1 MRILQIIPSISLVY
15 GGPSQMVLGLSAA
28 LAAKNIDVT
37 IITTD
42 SNGDIGQLPLDVP
55 LNEPIQQNGYQIIY
69 FRCYPWRRYKF
80 SFSLL
85 QWLNENARQFDLAHL
100 HALFSPVTTLAAT
113 IARYHHLPYIIRPC
127 GMLDPADL
135 QKKKRLKQI
144 YATLLE
150 RPNLAG
156 AAAIHFTSKEEAK
169 ISERFGLG
177 STAKMPVPR
186 DLDFTGKM
194 PVPQD
199 LGSTAKMPVPQDLG
213 STAKMPVPQDLGSTA
228 KMPVPRDLDCTG
240 ILPVPRDLV
249 IPLGVTAGLFPK
261 RVRESQVPIILFM
274 SRIEP
279 KKGLDLLIPA
289 LESVLG
295 SGIEFHF
302 ILAGS
307 NPQDADYETQI
318 KVQIHN
324 SRLAK
329 YTTIT
334 GFVSGD
340 LKVELLTKADLFVL
354 PSYYENFGI
363 AVAEAMAAGVPV
375 VISDRIHIAED
386 IQQAEAGWVRPLE
399 VGAIA
404 NSIKSALLNPQER
417 QRRGLN
423 GKEYAKK
430 HYNWEAIAQQTID
443 AYQQILS
450 SIAEGRSPREVGS
463 SATDSVTDV
472 TDVTDVRKKE

>member
-28 LAAKNIDVT
+28 LASKNIDVT
-37 IITTD
+37 IITTN

-55 LNEPIQQNGYQIIY
+55 LNQPIQQNGYQIIY
-69 FRCYPWRRYKF
+69 FRCSPCRRYKF
-80 SFSLL
+80 SLSLL
-85 QWLNENARQFDLAHL
+85 QWLNANARQFDLAHI

-113 IARYHHLPYIIRPC
+113 IARYHNLPYIIRPC

-135 QKKKRLKQI
+135 QKKKLLKQI
-144 YATLLE
+144 YGTVLE

-177 STAKMPVPR
+177 STSKMS
-186 DLDFTGKM
+186 
-194 PVPQD
+194 VPQ
-199 LGSTAKMPVPQDLG
+199 
-213 STAKMPVPQDLGSTA
+213 
-228 KMPVPRDLDCTG
+228 
-240 ILPVPRDLV
+240 DLV
-249 IPLGVTAGLFPK
+249 IPLGVTAGFFPQ
-261 RVRESQVPIILFM
+261 RLRESQVPIILFM

-279 KKGLDLLIPA
+279 KKGLDLLLPA
-289 LESVLG
+289 LESLLA
-295 SGIEFHF
+295 SGIEFQF

-307 NPQDADYETQI
+307 NPQDADYETGI
-318 KVQIHN
+318 KLKIQN
-324 SRLAK
+324 SSLAK

-334 GFVSGD
+334 GFVGGD
-340 LKVELLTKADLFVL
+340 LKVELLTNADLFVL

-375 VISDRIHIAED
+375 AISDRIHIWED
-386 IQQAEAGWVRPLE
+386 IQEAEAGWVGSLE

-404 NSIKSALLNPQER
+404 NLIKSALLDPEER
-417 QRRGLN
+417 KRRGLN

-450 SIAEGRSPREVGS
+450 SIANPNNL
-463 SATDSVTDV
+463 
-472 TDVTDVRKKE
+472 

>member
-1 MRILQIIPSISLVY
+1 
-15 GGPSQMVLGLSAA
+15 MVLGLSAA
-28 LAAKNIDVT
+28 LASRGVDVT

-42 SNGDIGQLPLDVP
+42 SNGDIGQIPLDVP
-55 LNEPIQQNGYQIIY
+55 LNQPIKQNGYQIIY
-69 FRCYPWRRYKF
+69 FRCSPFRRYKF
-80 SFSLL
+80 SLSLL
-85 QWLNENARQFDLAHL
+85 QWLNENAKQFDLAHI
-100 HALFSPVTTLAAT
+100 HALFSPVTTFAAT
-113 IARYHHLPYIIRPC
+113 IARYRHLPYIIRPC

-144 YATLLE
+144 YAALLE

-169 ISERFGLG
+169 ISERFGVG
-177 STAKMPVPR
+177 ITGKMPVPR
-186 DLDFTGKM
+186 NLDFTGKM
-194 PVPQD
+194 
-199 LGSTAKMPVPQDLG
+199 
-213 STAKMPVPQDLGSTA
+213 
-228 KMPVPRDLDCTG
+228 
-240 ILPVPRDLV
+240 PVPRDLV

-261 RVRESQVPIILFM
+261 RLRESQVPIILFM

-289 LESVLG
+289 LESILEA
-295 SGIEFHF
+295 GIEFHF

-307 NPQDADYETQI
+307 SPQDAEYETKI

-324 SRLAK
+324 SSLAK

-386 IQQAEAGWVRPLE
+386 IQQAEAGWVGPLE

-450 SIAEGRSPREVGS
+450 S
-463 SATDSVTDV
+463 TN
-472 TDVTDVRKKE
+472 

>member
-1 MRILQIIPSISLVY
+1 
-15 GGPSQMVLGLSAA
+15 MVLGLSAA

-80 SFSLL
+80 SLSLL

-100 HALFSPVTTLAAT
+100 HAIFSPVTTLAAT

-156 AAAIHFTSKEEAK
+156 AAAIHFTSKKEAK

-177 STAKMPVPR
+177 STDKM
-186 DLDFTGKM
+186 
-194 PVPQD
+194 
-199 LGSTAKMPVPQDLG
+199 S
-213 STAKMPVPQDLGSTA
+213 
-228 KMPVPRDLDCTG
+228 
-240 ILPVPRDLV
+240 VPRDLV

-261 RVRESQVPIILFM
+261 KWRESQVPIILFM

-289 LESVLG
+289 LESILG

-307 NPQDADYETQI
+307 NPQDADYETKI

-324 SRLAK
+324 SSLAK

-340 LKVELLTKADLFVL
+340 LKVEVLTKADLFVL

-386 IQQAEAGWVRPLE
+386 IQQAEAGWVEPLE

-404 NSIKSALLNPQER
+404 NSIKAALLNPQER

-450 SIAEGRSPREVGS
+450 SIEEGR
-463 SATDSVTDV
+463 
-472 TDVTDVRKKE
+472 RKKEEGRRKKQ

>member
-1 MRILQIIPSISLVY
+1 
-15 GGPSQMVLGLSAA
+15 MVLGLSAA

-186 DLDFTGKM
+186 DL
-194 PVPQD
+194 
-199 LGSTAKMPVPQDLG
+199 
-213 STAKMPVPQDLGSTA
+213 
-228 KMPVPRDLDCTG
+228 
-240 ILPVPRDLV
+240 V

-261 RVRESQVPIILFM
+261 RLRESQVPIILFM

-289 LESVLG
+289 LESILG
-295 SGIEFHF
+295 SGREFHF

-307 NPQDADYETQI
+307 NPQNADYETQI

-324 SRLAK
+324 SSLAK

-386 IQQAEAGWVRPLE
+386 IQQAEAGWVGPLE

-450 SIAEGRSPREVGS
+450 SIAEGR
-463 SATDSVTDV
+463 
-472 TDVTDVRKKE
+472 RKKEEGRRKKQ

>member
-55 LNEPIQQNGYQIIY
+55 LNQPIQQNGYQIIY

-169 ISERFGLG
+169 ISERFGLNCTGKMPVPQDLDFTGKMPVPRDLG
-177 STAKMPVPR
+177 STGKMPVPR

-194 PVPQD
+194 
-199 LGSTAKMPVPQDLG
+199 
-213 STAKMPVPQDLGSTA
+213 
-228 KMPVPRDLDCTG
+228 
-240 ILPVPRDLV
+240 PVPRDLV

-261 RVRESQVPIILFM
+261 RLRESQVPIILFM
-274 SRIEP
+274 SRIAP

-289 LESVLG
+289 LESILE

-307 NPQDADYETQI
+307 NPQDADYEDR
-318 KVQIHN
+318 K
-324 SRLAK
+324 
-329 YTTIT
+329 
-334 GFVSGD
+334 SG
-340 LKVELLTKADLFVL
+340 
-354 PSYYENFGI
+354 S
-363 AVAEAMAAGVPV
+363 
-375 VISDRIHIAED
+375 
-386 IQQAEAGWVRPLE
+386 
-399 VGAIA
+399 
-404 NSIKSALLNPQER
+404 
-417 QRRGLN
+417 
-423 GKEYAKK
+423 
-430 HYNWEAIAQQTID
+430 
-443 AYQQILS
+443 
-450 SIAEGRSPREVGS
+450 
-463 SATDSVTDV
+463 
-472 TDVTDVRKKE
+472 

>member
-28 LAAKNIDVT
+28 LASKNIDVT
-37 IITTD
+37 IITTN

-55 LNEPIQQNGYQIIY
+55 LNQPIKQNGYQIIY
-69 FRCYPWRRYKF
+69 FRCYPFRRYKF
-80 SFSLL
+80 SLSLL
-85 QWLNENARQFDLAHL
+85 QWLNANARQFDLAHI

-113 IARYHHLPYIIRPC
+113 IARGHNLPYIIRPC

-135 QKKKRLKQI
+135 QKKKLLKQI
-144 YATLLE
+144 YGTVLE

-177 STAKMPVPR
+177 STSKMS
-186 DLDFTGKM
+186 
-194 PVPQD
+194 VPQ
-199 LGSTAKMPVPQDLG
+199 
-213 STAKMPVPQDLGSTA
+213 
-228 KMPVPRDLDCTG
+228 
-240 ILPVPRDLV
+240 DLV
-249 IPLGVTAGLFPK
+249 IPLGVTAGLFPQRLRK
-261 RVRESQVPIILFM
+261 SQVPIILFM
-274 SRIEP
+274 SRIER

-295 SGIEFHF
+295 SGIEFQF

-307 NPQDADYETQI
+307 NPQDADYETGI
-318 KVQIHN
+318 KLKIQN
-324 SRLAK
+324 SSLAK

-334 GFVSGD
+334 GFVGGD
-340 LKVELLTKADLFVL
+340 FKNELLTNADLFVL

-375 VISDRIHIAED
+375 AISDRIHIWED
-386 IQQAEAGWVRPLE
+386 IQQAEAGWVGPLE

-404 NSIKSALLNPQER
+404 NLIKSALLNPEER
-417 QRRGLN
+417 KRRGLN

-450 SIAEGRSPREVGS
+450 SIANPNNL
-463 SATDSVTDV
+463 
-472 TDVTDVRKKE
+472 

>member
-1 MRILQIIPSISLVY
+1 
-15 GGPSQMVLGLSAA
+15 MVLGLSAA

-85 QWLNENARQFDLAHL
+85 QWLNENARQFDLAHI
-100 HALFSPVTTLAAT
+100 HALFSPVTTVAAT

-186 DLDFTGKM
+186 DL
-194 PVPQD
+194 
-199 LGSTAKMPVPQDLG
+199 
-213 STAKMPVPQDLGSTA
+213 
-228 KMPVPRDLDCTG
+228 
-240 ILPVPRDLV
+240 V

-261 RVRESQVPIILFM
+261 RLRESQVPIILFM

-289 LESVLG
+289 LESILG

-324 SRLAK
+324 SSLAK

-386 IQQAEAGWVRPLE
+386 IQQAEAGWVGPLE

-450 SIAEGRSPREVGS
+450 SLN
-463 SATDSVTDV
+463 
-472 TDVTDVRKKE
+472 

>member
-80 SFSLL
+80 SLSLL
-85 QWLNENARQFDLAHL
+85 QWLNANAREFDLAHI
-100 HALFSPVTTLAAT
+100 HALFSPVTTFAAT
-113 IARYHHLPYIIRPC
+113 IARYRHLPYIIRPC

-135 QKKKRLKQI
+135 QKKKHLKQI

-169 ISERFGLG
+169 ISERFGLDF
-177 STAKMPVPR
+177 TDKMPVPR

-194 PVPQD
+194 
-199 LGSTAKMPVPQDLG
+199 
-213 STAKMPVPQDLGSTA
+213 
-228 KMPVPRDLDCTG
+228 
-240 ILPVPRDLV
+240 PVPRDLV

-261 RVRESQVPIILFM
+261 RLRESQAPIILFM

-289 LESVLG
+289 LESILE
-295 SGIEFHF
+295 SGITFNF

-307 NPQDADYETQI
+307 NPQDAEYETQI
-318 KVQIHN
+318 KIKIHN
-324 SRLAK
+324 SSLAK
-329 YTTIT
+329 HTTIT

-340 LKVELLTKADLFVL
+340 LKLELLTKADLFVL

-375 VISDRIHIAED
+375 AISDRIHIAED
-386 IQQAEAGWVRPLE
+386 IQQAEAGWVGPLE

-423 GKEYAKK
+423 GQEYAKK

-450 SIAEGRSPREVGS
+450 SLN
-463 SATDSVTDV
+463 
-472 TDVTDVRKKE
+472 

>member
-28 LAAKNIDVT
+28 LASRGIDVT

-42 SNGDIGQLPLDVP
+42 SNGDIGQIPLDVP

-80 SFSLL
+80 SLSLL
-85 QWLNENARQFDLAHL
+85 QWLNENARQFDLAHI
-100 HALFSPVTTLAAT
+100 HALFSPVTTFAAT
-113 IARYHHLPYIIRPC
+113 IARYHKLPYIMRPC

-144 YATLLE
+144 YAAVLE

-177 STAKMPVPR
+177 ST
-186 DLDFTGKM
+186 GKM
-194 PVPQD
+194 
-199 LGSTAKMPVPQDLG
+199 
-213 STAKMPVPQDLGSTA
+213 
-228 KMPVPRDLDCTG
+228 
-240 ILPVPRDLV
+240 PVPRDLV

-261 RVRESQVPIILFM
+261 RLRESEVPIILFM

-289 LESVLG
+289 LESILAL
-295 SGIEFHF
+295 GIEFHF

-307 NPQDADYETQI
+307 NPQDAEYETQI
-318 KVQIHN
+318 KVQIQN
-324 SRLAK
+324 SSLAK

-363 AVAEAMAAGVPV
+363 AVAEAMTAGVPV
-375 VISDRIHIAED
+375 AISDRIHIAED
-386 IQQAEAGWVRPLE
+386 IQQAEAGWVEPLE
-399 VGAIA
+399 IGAIA
-404 NSIKSALLNPQER
+404 HSIKSALLNPQER

-423 GKEYAKK
+423 GQEYARK

-450 SIAEGRSPREVGS
+450 SIN
-463 SATDSVTDV
+463 
-472 TDVTDVRKKE
+472 

>member
-28 LAAKNIDVT
+28 LASQGIDVT

-42 SNGDIGQLPLDVP
+42 SNGDIGQIPLDVP
-55 LNEPIQQNGYQIIY
+55 LNQPIQQNGYKIIY
-69 FRCYPWRRYKF
+69 FHCSPFRRYKF
-80 SFSLL
+80 SLSLL
-85 QWLNENARQFDLAHL
+85 QWLNANARQFDLAHI

-113 IARYHHLPYIIRPC
+113 IARGHNLPYIIRPC

-144 YATLLE
+144 YAALLE

-156 AAAIHFTSKEEAK
+156 AAAIHFTSKQEAK

-177 STAKMPVPR
+177 
-186 DLDFTGKM
+186 DTGKM
-194 PVPQD
+194 PLPQ
-199 LGSTAKMPVPQDLG
+199 
-213 STAKMPVPQDLGSTA
+213 
-228 KMPVPRDLDCTG
+228 
-240 ILPVPRDLV
+240 DLV

-261 RVRESQVPIILFM
+261 RLRKSQVPIVLFM

-289 LESVLG
+289 LESILA
-295 SGIEFHF
+295 SGIEFQF

-307 NPQDADYETQI
+307 NPQDADYETGI
-318 KVQIHN
+318 KVKIQN
-324 SRLAK
+324 SSLGK

-340 LKVELLTKADLFVL
+340 RKNELLTNADLFVL

-375 VISDRIHIAED
+375 AISDRVHISED
-386 IQQAEAGWVRPLE
+386 IRQAEAGWVGPLE

-404 NSIKSALLNPQER
+404 SMIESALLDPQER

-423 GKEYAKK
+423 AQAYAKK
-430 HYNWEAIAQQTID
+430 YYNWEAIAQQTID
-443 AYQQILS
+443 AYQHILS
-450 SIAEGRSPREVGS
+450 SIVERS
-463 SATDSVTDV
+463 
-472 TDVTDVRKKE
+472 

>member
-1 MRILQIIPSISLVY
+1 
-15 GGPSQMVLGLSAA
+15 MVLGLSAA
-28 LAAKNIDVT
+28 LASQGIDVT

-42 SNGDIGQLPLDVP
+42 SNGDIGQIPLDVP
-55 LNEPIQQNGYQIIY
+55 LNQPIQQNGYKIIY
-69 FRCYPWRRYKF
+69 FHCSPFRRYKF
-80 SFSLL
+80 SLSLL
-85 QWLNENARQFDLAHL
+85 QWLNANARQFDLAHI

-113 IARYHHLPYIIRPC
+113 IARGHNLPYIIRPC

-144 YATLLE
+144 YAALLE

-156 AAAIHFTSKEEAK
+156 AAAIHFTSKQEAK

-177 STAKMPVPR
+177 
-186 DLDFTGKM
+186 DTGKM
-194 PVPQD
+194 PVPQ
-199 LGSTAKMPVPQDLG
+199 
-213 STAKMPVPQDLGSTA
+213 
-228 KMPVPRDLDCTG
+228 
-240 ILPVPRDLV
+240 DLV

-261 RVRESQVPIILFM
+261 RLRKSQVPIVLFM

-289 LESVLG
+289 LESILA
-295 SGIEFHF
+295 SGIEFQF

-307 NPQDADYETQI
+307 NPQDADYETGI
-318 KVQIHN
+318 KVKIQN
-324 SRLAK
+324 SSLGK

-340 LKVELLTKADLFVL
+340 RKNELLTNADLFVL

-375 VISDRIHIAED
+375 AISDRVHISED
-386 IQQAEAGWVRPLE
+386 IRQAEAGWVGPLE

-404 NSIKSALLNPQER
+404 SMIESALLDPQER

-423 GKEYAKK
+423 AQAYAKK
-430 HYNWEAIAQQTID
+430 YYNWEAIAQQTID
-443 AYQQILS
+443 AYQHILS
-450 SIAEGRSPREVGS
+450 SIVERS
-463 SATDSVTDV
+463 
-472 TDVTDVRKKE
+472 

>member
-55 LNEPIQQNGYQIIY
+55 LNQPIKQNGYQIIY
-69 FRCYPWRRYKF
+69 FRCSPFRRYKF
-80 SFSLL
+80 SLSLL
-85 QWLNENARQFDLAHL
+85 QWLHENAWQFDLAHI

-113 IARYHHLPYIIRPC
+113 IARGHKLPYIIRPC

-135 QKKKRLKQI
+135 QKKHRLKQL
-144 YATLLE
+144 YAALLE

-169 ISERFGLG
+169 ISERFGLD
-177 STAKMPVPR
+177 SM
-186 DLDFTGKM
+186 
-194 PVPQD
+194 
-199 LGSTAKMPVPQDLG
+199 S
-213 STAKMPVPQDLGSTA
+213 
-228 KMPVPRDLDCTG
+228 
-240 ILPVPRDLV
+240 ILPVPRELV

-261 RVRESQVPIILFM
+261 RLRESQVPIVLFM

-289 LESVLG
+289 LENILAD
-295 SGIEFHF
+295 GIKFKF

-307 NPQDADYETQI
+307 NPQDADYETRI
-318 KVQIHN
+318 KLKIQN
-324 SRLAK
+324 SSLSK

-334 GFVSGD
+334 GFVTGD
-340 LKVELLTKADLFVL
+340 RKNELLTNADLFVL

-375 VISDRIHIAED
+375 AISDRVHISED
-386 IQQAEAGWVRPLE
+386 IQQAEAGWVTPLE
-399 VGAIA
+399 LGAIA
-404 NSIKSALLNPQER
+404 NSIKSALLDPQER

-423 GKEYAKK
+423 GKEYAQK
-430 HYNWEAIAQQTID
+430 HYNWDAIAQQTID
-443 AYQQILS
+443 AYQHILS
-450 SIAEGRSPREVGS
+450 SIN
-463 SATDSVTDV
+463 
-472 TDVTDVRKKE
+472 

>member
-177 STAKMPVPR
+177 ST
-186 DLDFTGKM
+186 GKM
-194 PVPQD
+194 
-199 LGSTAKMPVPQDLG
+199 
-213 STAKMPVPQDLGSTA
+213 
-228 KMPVPRDLDCTG
+228 
-240 ILPVPRDLV
+240 PVPRDLV

-261 RVRESQVPIILFM
+261 RLRESQVPIILFM

-289 LESVLG
+289 LESILG

-324 SRLAK
+324 SSLAK

-386 IQQAEAGWVRPLE
+386 IQQAEAGWVGPLE

-450 SIAEGRSPREVGS
+450 SIAEGS
-463 SATDSVTDV
+463 
-472 TDVTDVRKKE
+472 

>member
-1 MRILQIIPSISLVY
+1 
-15 GGPSQMVLGLSAA
+15 MVLGLSAA
-28 LAAKNIDVT
+28 LAFRGIDVT

-42 SNGDIGQLPLDVP
+42 SNGDIGQIPLDVP
-55 LNEPIQQNGYQIIY
+55 LNQPLQQNGYQIIY
-69 FRCYPWRRYKF
+69 FRCSPFRRYKF
-80 SFSLL
+80 SLSLL

-177 STAKMPVPR
+177 ST
-186 DLDFTGKM
+186 GKM
-194 PVPQD
+194 
-199 LGSTAKMPVPQDLG
+199 
-213 STAKMPVPQDLGSTA
+213 
-228 KMPVPRDLDCTG
+228 
-240 ILPVPRDLV
+240 PVPRDLV

-261 RVRESQVPIILFM
+261 GLRESQVPIILFM

-289 LESVLG
+289 LESILG

-307 NPQDADYETQI
+307 NPQNADYETQI

-324 SRLAK
+324 SSLAK
-329 YTTIT
+329 YTTLT

-340 LKVELLTKADLFVL
+340 LKVEILTKADLFVL

-386 IQQAEAGWVRPLE
+386 IQQAEAGWVGSLE

-450 SIAEGRSPREVGS
+450 SIAEVRWKSEEGR
-463 SATDSVTDV
+463 
-472 TDVTDVRKKE
+472 RKKQ